1 MRICIEADSIAS
13 ERMSGIGHATL
24 EMVRQLDSFIE
35 GTSHQLIII
44 VPFGRKKFLAGYNL
58 KNASIRQL
66 PPGYRY
72 VNYALTR
79 TSLPF
84 AADLLYGRGVY
95 IFPNYKNWY
104 VPFSTSLT
112 FVHDIAFKLFPET
125 VHPKNLTYL
134 NDNFDRWMARTDKIA
149 TISNQS
155 KSEIRQ
161 EFPYLKD
168 KVETVHLGVDKS
180 EYMPMSY
187 DDIKPVLDKYGL
199 KDDYFITVGN
209 IEPRKNINTLLGSY
223 KAYSDS
229 VSSPAQLVLVGG
241 DGWKNEDTLRRINT
255 MQEQGYAVFRP
266 DRYVQDDDLPALYSG
281 ARANIHVAIHEG
293 FGLPPVQAQACG
305 TPVIASN
312 LPVFREILDPS
323 ITTYVSPAKPQDIAN
338 AMACSLPW
346 TVDRRTTPK
355 DQLTWANTVRELI
368 RFIGIME

>member
-24 EMVRQLDSFIE
+24 EMIRQLDSFIE

-44 VPFGRKKFLAGYNL
+44 VPFGRKKFLAGYDL

-66 PPGYRY
+66 PPGYKY

-104 VPFSTSLT
+104 VPFSTSFT
-112 FVHDIAFKLFPET
+112 FVHDIAFKLFPDT

-134 NDNFDRWMARTDKIA
+134 NDNFDRWMARTDKIV

-155 KSEIRQ
+155 KSEIK
-161 EFPYLKD
+161 EAFPYLQD
-168 KVETVHLGVDKS
+168 KVETVYLGVDKNQ
-180 EYMPMSY
+180 YAPMSY
-187 DDIKPVLDKYGL
+187 DEIKPILDKYGL
-199 KDDYFITVGN
+199 KNDYFITVGN
-209 IEPRKNINTLLGSY
+209 IEPRKNINILLESY

-229 VSSPAQLVLVGG
+229 TSSPAQLVLVGG
-241 DGWKNEDTLRRINT
+241 DGWRNEDTLRQINI
-255 MQEQGYAVFRP
+255 MQEEGYAVFRP
-266 DRYVQDDDLPALYSG
+266 DRYVKDEDLPALYSG
-281 ARANIHVAIHEG
+281 ARANVHVAIHEG

-312 LPVFREILDPS
+312 LPVFHEILDPS
-323 ITTYVSPAKPQDIAN
+323 ITTYVPPARPQDIAD
-338 AMACSLPW
+338 AMVHSLPW
-346 TVDRRTTPK
+346 SPGRRATPK
-355 DQLTWANTVRELI
+355 DQLTWENTVRELT